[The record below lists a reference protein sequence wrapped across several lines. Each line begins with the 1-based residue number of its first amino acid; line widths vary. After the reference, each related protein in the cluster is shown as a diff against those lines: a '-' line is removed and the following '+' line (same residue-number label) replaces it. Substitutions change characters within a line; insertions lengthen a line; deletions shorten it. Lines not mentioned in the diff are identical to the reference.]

1 MPSSLSLRNAT
12 SGNAEFFGSPS
23 PGQRICL
30 SPSSL
35 LIFRDDPEGP
45 LISID
50 RLTQYIAE
58 RLGVFR
64 ACNDPCMDGR
74 PFALLV
80 CLPQVEHEFKSV
92 VADLEVVCITTF
104 QPPPPFALVAF
115 RLHGDGA
122 PVKRLGTG
130 CDSSALTQARSKSM
144 PTVACGAVCK
154 TGVASSVSL
163 LMEHSPPARNGICH
177 RECDTSLS

>member
-92 VADLEVVCITTF
+92 VADLEVVRITAP
-104 QPPPPFALVAF
+104 QPTAPFALIAL

-122 PVKRLGTG
+122 PVKKAWNRMRLL
-130 CDSSALTQARSKSM
+130 CPSLRQDQNRCRPWL
-144 PTVACGAVCK
+144 AVLFAK
-154 TGVASSVSL
+154 RVSL
-163 LMEHSPPARNGICH
+163 RAFHC
-177 RECDTSLS
+177 